1 MKEICSAWQCTGTLA
16 LQYPTSLSSCGCL
29 FTAILENLL
38 KGNRR
43 KNTKNGQ
50 RTGPFPCDSS
60 CIHTITNWGNATCL
74 KTHVNPEQIQLFS
87 VSVELY
93 WNTLSFT
100 DNHPAFTGVL
110 NSSWLASWNHAV
122 MVPRGKRLLCF
133 LLCLEQGA
141 IKKILIP
148 CLTDSLFLENSFSQ
162 APEIGPSEITEYG
175 HW

>member
-1 MKEICSAWQCTGTLA
+1 MKEICSAWQCTGTPA

-50 RTGPFPCDSS
+50 KTGPFPCDSS
-60 CIHTITNWGNATCL
+60 CIHTIKDWGNATSL
-74 KTHVNPEQIQLFS
+74 KTHVNPEQIQLFRQCFS
-87 VSVELY
+87 RI
-93 WNTLSFT
+93 
-100 DNHPAFTGVL
+100 VL
-110 NSSWLASWNHAV
+110 KYSQFYRQSPCFHWSTEFILACLLKSHAV

-148 CLTDSLFLENSFSQ
+148 CLTDSLSWKTASAKHLK
-162 APEIGPSEITEYG
+162 
-175 HW
+175 